1 MGKIKKG
8 IVVGLVAILGSIGI
22 YGGIKTPQIKEA
34 YYIAVE
40 ADMLGAEAMKKEVTR
55 KNLADYPDLARKV
68 KDIETRTEEYINKYG
83 SSTDFPTS
91 IGILGAAITTDY
103 ENTGKYMY
111 ENF

>member
-34 YYIAVE
+34 YNIAVE
-40 ADMLGAEAMKKEVTR
+40 ADMLGAEAMKKGITR
-55 KNLADYPDLARKV
+55 KNLADYSDFAIKIKDLEIRKE
-68 KDIETRTEEYINKYG
+68 KYTNKYG
-83 SSTDFPTS
+83 SNADVPTF
-91 IGILGAAITTDY
+91 IGTLGAIIATDY
-103 ENTGKYMY
+103 KKTEKYMR